1 MSYLRNDEERE
12 ASHGMSQN
20 VFHFF
25 LIIVI
30 FRFDETLNEVL
41 KWCRGFHADDGG
53 WNVALARHFL
63 NLT

>member
-1 MSYLRNDEERE
+1 MSLLRNDGERE

-30 FRFDETLNEVL
+30 FGFDESLNEVL
-41 KWCRGFHADDGG
+41 K
-53 WNVALARHFL
+53 
-63 NLT
+63 